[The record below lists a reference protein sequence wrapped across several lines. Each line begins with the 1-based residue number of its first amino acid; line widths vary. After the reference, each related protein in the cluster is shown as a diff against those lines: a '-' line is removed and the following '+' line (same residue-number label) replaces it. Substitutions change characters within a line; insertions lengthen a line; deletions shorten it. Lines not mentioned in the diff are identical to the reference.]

1 MQVILRHSSG
11 LRTRLELLPHP
22 LRNATPDSTVE
33 TWTTAVGGCDNGLM
47 NNEDYRPNLEWKYA
61 AAMPQTAGTT
71 SSQGRGSLR
80 KTIRRIRRGA
90 PSSHQEAKRNFFNSC
105 LHMTS
110 IKFLP
115 VCERPDARP
124 SSLQPVSTVI
134 SNHGSDPG
142 AKVIPKVFCS
152 CTVGNLS
159 ASSTLSSGVKC
170 TPSPEGFTRR
180 VAHLATTL
188 LWPTPMLLNNH
199 WLAELPH
206 EQREP
211 ARQARTEDRCRS
223 WCDVL
228 HHWRWRCDHGKGKR
242 CIPLAD

>member
-1 MQVILRHSSG
+1 MQVTLRHSSG

-22 LRNATPDSTVE
+22 QRNATPDSTVE
-33 TWTTAVGGCDNGLM
+33 TWTTAVGGCDNGLL
-47 NNEDYRPNLEWKYA
+47 NNEDNRPNLEWKYA

-105 LHMTS
+105 SHTTS

-142 AKVIPKVFCS
+142 AQGRSEGVLQLHCRQPKRLEYPLEWREVHAIALKVS
-152 CTVGNLS
+152 H
-159 ASSTLSSGVKC
+159 A
-170 TPSPEGFTRR
+170 
-180 VAHLATTL
+180 A
-188 LWPTPMLLNNH
+188 WPTWPQLCCGQRQCLLNNH

-211 ARQARTEDRCRS
+211 A
-223 WCDVL
+223 
-228 HHWRWRCDHGKGKR
+228 
-242 CIPLAD
+242 